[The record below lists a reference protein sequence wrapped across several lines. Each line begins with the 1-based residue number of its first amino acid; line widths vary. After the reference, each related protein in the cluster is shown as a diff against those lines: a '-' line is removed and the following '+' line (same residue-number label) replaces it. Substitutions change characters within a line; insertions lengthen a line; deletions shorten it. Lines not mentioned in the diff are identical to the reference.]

1 MCESRQQC
9 RLIFLQS
16 SAESPQEELREA
28 ALWAQLASSEE
39 QLQLQRDLQLCL
51 QLYS

>member
-1 MCESRQQC
+1 MRAD
-9 RLIFLQS
+9 S
-16 SAESPQEELREA
+16 SAGSSSCKAVQSPQEELREA
-28 ALWAQLASSEE
+28 ALWAQLASFEE